1 MPHAFPLCDA
11 AGIAPPQQ
19 AEQAVV
25 FYYTQN
31 GFVILWPST
40 VLQFCVSPSPCAL
53 ILHGAIVLYKNV
65 ANIVTTISFLMF
77 SDDGKINK
85 D

>member
-1 MPHAFPLCDA
+1 MLFRFAMPPVLR
-11 AGIAPPQQ
+11 PPQQ

-40 VLQFCVSPSPCAL
+40 VLQFCVSPSPCATSERASFFVPESL
-53 ILHGAIVLYKNV
+53 FLRGDHSDLMSALLSARLH
-65 ANIVTTISFLMF
+65 F
-77 SDDGKINK
+77 DR
-85 D
+85 

>member
-1 MPHAFPLCDA
+1 MLSRFTMPPVLRP
-11 AGIAPPQQ
+11 PPQQ

-53 ILHGAIVLYKNV
+53 ILHGAIVLYTNV
-65 ANIVTTISFLMF
+65 ANIVTTISPYVF
-77 SDDGKINK
+77 G
-85 D
+85 